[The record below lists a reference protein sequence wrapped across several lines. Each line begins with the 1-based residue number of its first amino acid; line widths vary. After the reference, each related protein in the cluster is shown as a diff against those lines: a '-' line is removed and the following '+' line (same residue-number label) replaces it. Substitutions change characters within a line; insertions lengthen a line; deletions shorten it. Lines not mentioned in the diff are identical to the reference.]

1 MKTVTRILPLFAIIF
16 MVGGFLLTLPVSA
29 APNTQAALPT
39 PTAQPDGRIIY
50 IAQPGD
56 SWWIIS
62 VKTGVTENELY
73 LLNNSKPDDV
83 INEGQQILLG
93 VITAT
98 PEPPVSDVTP
108 TPNILTPAV
117 KGYGEVCIALFED
130 VNGDSV
136 RQEEETLLGEGA
148 ISLVDQAGQI
158 NENAKTTAGTDA
170 VCFTDIPEGN
180 YNISVAIPGGYNP
193 TTSMNA
199 PLKLLA
205 GEVSTMN
212 FGAQSNSQAQPV
224 SPGEGGRN
232 PILGI
237 FGGILILGGIGM
249 GVFFLR
255 PKRSFRP

>member
-1 MKTVTRILPLFAIIF
+1 MRKLIRFFPLFVILLG
-16 MVGGFLLTLPVSA
+16 VGGFLFTLPVDAS
-29 APNTQAALPT
+29 PETQAALPT
-39 PTAQPDGRIIY
+39 PTAQLDGRIIY

-62 VKTGVTENELY
+62 VKTGVSENELY
-73 LLNNSKPDDV
+73 QLNNTSPDEV
-83 INEGQQILLG
+83 ITEGKQILLG
-93 VITAT
+93 IVTET
-98 PEPPVSDVTP
+98 PEPPASEMTP

-136 RQEEETLLGEGA
+136 RQEAEVLLAEGA
-148 ISLVDQAGQI
+148 ISLVDQVGQI
-158 NENAKTTAGTDA
+158 NEKANTTSGTEPI
-170 VCFTDIPEGN
+170 CFSELPEGN
-180 YNISVAIPGGYNP
+180 YNVSVAIPAGYNP

-199 PLKLLA
+199 PLKLLP

-212 FGAQSNSQAQPV
+212 FGAQLSSQAQPV

-237 FGGILILGGIGM
+237 LGGILILGGIGL

-255 PKRSFRP
+255 PRRTIRP